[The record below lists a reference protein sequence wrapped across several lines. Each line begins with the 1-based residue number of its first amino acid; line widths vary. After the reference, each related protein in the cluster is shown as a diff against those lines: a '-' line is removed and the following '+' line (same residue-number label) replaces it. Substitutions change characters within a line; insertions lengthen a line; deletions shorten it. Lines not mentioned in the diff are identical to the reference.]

1 MSTTFSFSSRLYGIS
16 KCKIMFCFEA
26 LEKLKTMDPPSR
38 AEDKCYIRY
47 RIEPS
52 GKEVT
57 SKMRQSTHFTIILV
71 QKHSI
76 DV

>member
-1 MSTTFSFSSRLYGIS
+1 MLNEIS
-16 KCKIMFCFEA
+16 KCKVMFCFEA

-52 GKEVT
+52 GKDVT
-57 SKMRQSTHFTIILV
+57 SKTKANSISQSKPEL
-71 QKHSI
+71 
-76 DV
+76 

>member
-1 MSTTFSFSSRLYGIS
+1 MSTIFSFSSRLYEIS
-16 KCKIMFCFEA
+16 EYKVMLYFEA

-38 AEDKCYIRY
+38 SEDKCYIRY

-57 SKMRQSTHFTIILV
+57 SKT
-71 QKHSI
+71 KANSI
-76 DV
+76 SHNNTEP